1 MKFNEWV
8 YNYRKEHGLS
18 MQAMADLCGL
28 SKQYIS
34 VLEKGV
40 NPNTKKEFVPS
51 IETIKKISDGTRINL
66 TTLIGMLDPDQQI
79 GINTPNP
86 IPNFD
91 NIIPIRKRSFPV
103 IGTIAA
109 GTPID
114 AEQNI
119 ETYVP
124 EDEDLDADY
133 ALRVKGDSMI
143 GDGIVDGDIVFIRQ
157 QPEVENGEIAA
168 VYVDGGATLKRV
180 YKVNDT
186 VELWPANPS
195 YRPMVFTA
203 NNCEE
208 FKILGKA
215 VKRLTDVK

>member
-40 NPNTKKEFVPS
+40 NPNTKKEFIPS
-51 IETIKKISDGTRINL
+51 IETIKKISDGTGINL

-79 GINTPNP
+79 GINNPNP

-91 NIIPIRKRSFPV
+91 NIIPIKKKSFPV

-109 GTPID
+109 GTTID

-143 GDGIVDGDIVFIRQ
+143 GDDINDGDIVFIRQ
-157 QPEVENGEIAA
+157 QPDVEDGEIAA

-180 YKVNDT
+180 FKIGESVQLRSSNSKYK
-186 VELWPANPS
+186 
-195 YRPMVFTA
+195 PMNFTA
-203 NNCEE
+203 ENCEE
-208 FKILGKA
+208 FKVLGKA
-215 VKRLTDVK
+215 VKKLTDIK

>member
-1 MKFNEWV
+1 MKELGEKVGVAEGTISRWESGEIKNMRRDKIKALAKALQISPKLLMDWNE
-8 YNYRKEHGLS
+8 ED
-18 MQAMADLCGL
+18 DLPP
-28 SKQYIS
+28 Y
-34 VLEKGV
+34 
-40 NPNTKKEFVPS
+40 
-51 IETIKKISDGTRINL
+51 
-66 TTLIGMLDPDQQI
+66 
-79 GINTPNP
+79 
-86 IPNFD
+86 D

-143 GDGIVDGDIVFIRQ
+143 GAGIDDGDIVFIRE
-157 QPEVENGEIAA
+157 QPDVENGEMAA

-180 YKVNDT
+180 YKDGKGVSLYS
-186 VELWPANPS
+186 ENPK
-195 YRPMVFTA
+195 YPPMYFTA
-203 NNCEE
+203 ENCEE
-208 FKILGKA
+208 FRVLGKA
-215 VKRLTDVK
+215 VKKLTDIK

>member
-1 MKFNEWV
+1 MSDTNIGKLIFNRRTE
-8 YNYRKEHGLS
+8 L
-18 MQAMADLCGL
+18 DLTMNELGE
-28 SKQYIS
+28 KVGVAEGTIS
-34 VLEKGV
+34 RWESG
-40 NPNTKKEFVPS
+40 E
-51 IETIKKISDGTRINL
+51 IKNMRRDKIKALAKALRISPKLLMDWNEEDDL
-66 TTLIGMLDPDQQI
+66 P
-79 GINTPNP
+79 PY
-86 IPNFD
+86 D

-143 GDGIVDGDIVFIRQ
+143 GAGIDDGDIVFIRE
-157 QPEVENGEIAA
+157 QPDVENGEMAA

-180 YKVNDT
+180 YKDGKGVSLYS
-186 VELWPANPS
+186 ENPK
-195 YRPMVFTA
+195 YPPMYFTA
-203 NNCEE
+203 ENCEE
-208 FKILGKA
+208 FRVLGKA
-215 VKRLTDVK
+215 VKKLTDIK

>member
-1 MKFNEWV
+1 MATFQE
-8 YNYRKEHGLS
+8 RLIEAMELRQISAAELS
-18 MQAMADLCGL
+18 RV
-28 SKQYIS
+28 S
-34 VLEKGV
+34 GV
-40 NPNTKKEFVPS
+40 NEGAISQYKKGKYKANQLSVEKLAKCLNVS
-51 IETIKKISDGTRINL
+51 IPWIMGVSDVFGPYENVS
-66 TTLIGMLDPDQQI
+66 
-79 GINTPNP
+79 P
-86 IPNFD
+86 IPNLD
-91 NIIPIRKRSFPV
+91 NIISIQKKTFPV

-109 GTPID
+109 GKPIE
-114 AEQNI
+114 AQQNI
-119 ETYVP
+119 ETYVTV
-124 EDEDLDADY
+124 DDDFNADF

-186 VELWPANPS
+186 VELWPANPR